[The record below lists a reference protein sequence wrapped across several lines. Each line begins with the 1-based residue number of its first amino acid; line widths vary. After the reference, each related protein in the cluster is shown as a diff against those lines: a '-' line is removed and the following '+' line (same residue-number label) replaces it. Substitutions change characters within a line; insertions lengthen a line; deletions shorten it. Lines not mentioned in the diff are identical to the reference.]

1 MIKPTH
7 GWIRL
12 IQGLAW
18 ILAFL
23 LLCLLTIWAA
33 AALYFDLPS
42 DLAPSV
48 LVAIFFLITVVALL
62 FSLRFSWFA
71 LGFGFALFA
80 AVALWCWSI
89 KPPKTR
95 DWQPDVAQTGDYQVP
110 FHFNGKISKLTFK
123 LDPEQLSE
131 ADRKVMHQYVIR
143 EKD

>member
-48 LVAIFFLITVVALL
+48 LVAIFFLITVVAL
-62 FSLRFSWFA
+62 
-71 LGFGFALFA
+71 
-80 AVALWCWSI
+80 I
-89 KPPKTR
+89 
-95 DWQPDVAQTGDYQVP
+95 QP
-110 FHFNGKISKLTFK
+110 
-123 LDPEQLSE
+123 
-131 ADRKVMHQYVIR
+131 
-143 EKD
+143 